1 MVLVNDSL
9 QYVAVYGGVKEIGG
23 GFLGAI
29 QDFALLNLSSMMWHN
44 MGMNVSEE
52 YDGLYSYPDNTCCPT
67 CTIAM
72 CPPPRDDAAG
82 KYFYPPPPLKQI
94 LTIFPAISGC
104 V

>member
-9 QYVAVYGGVKEIGG
+9 QYVAVYGGVKDIGG
-23 GFLGAI
+23 TLGPI

-44 MGMNVSEE
+44 MGMNVTEE
-52 YDGLYSYPDNTCCPT
+52 YDYILSYQDNTCCPN

-72 CPPPRDDAAG
+72 CPPPRNDLAG
-82 KYFYPPPPLKQI
+82 K
-94 LTIFPAISGC
+94 IF